1 MRTPLSAC
9 LMPDHSVHSI
19 MAEIKLRK
27 KIILVGDKV
36 LISPD
41 RDQERTQHGLYLP
54 PGVKEKDKVQ
64 SGIVVQAGPGYG
76 LPNPHFMDQE
86 SWSTTPNNPVKYI
99 PLQAEEGDIA
109 VFLRDSAI
117 ELEYEGAKYLIVA
130 HSSIL
135 MLVRRNQFEGLGS

>member
-9 LMPDHSVHSI
+9 LMPENSVHSI
-19 MAEIKLRK
+19 MVEIKLRK

-64 SGIVVQAGPGYG
+64 SGIVVQVGPGYG
-76 LPNPHFMDQE
+76 LPNPHFMDPG
-86 SWSTTPNNPVKYI
+86 SWSTTPNNPRKDI
-99 PLQAEEGDIA
+99 P
-109 VFLRDSAI
+109 
-117 ELEYEGAKYLIVA
+117 
-130 HSSIL
+130 
-135 MLVRRNQFEGLGS
+135 